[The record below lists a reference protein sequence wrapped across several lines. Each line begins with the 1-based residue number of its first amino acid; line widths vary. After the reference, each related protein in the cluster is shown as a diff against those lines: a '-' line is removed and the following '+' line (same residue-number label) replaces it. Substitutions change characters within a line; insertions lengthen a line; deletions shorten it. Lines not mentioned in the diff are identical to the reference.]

1 MKKIVSLVSLL
12 AVFAMLLVG
21 CADKS
26 GKDFDQTQTCSFHAK
41 VLEVSDGYLLVEP
54 LADSSESRSANQIQ
68 VSLRDKT
75 TSWSIPA
82 VGDVVKIVYD
92 GNIMETY
99 PAQISKVYHI
109 EINNTT
115 VK

>member
-26 GKDFDQTQTCSFHAK
+26 GKDFDRTQTCSFHAK

-109 EINNTT
+109 ETNNTT